1 MMQHYTFVLIVFLGF
16 ISGCGEFVSA
26 IKDENPTETGVTGN
40 SQKEVNLV
48 SENLVEAPD
57 IFKVVDMALWDGRP
71 TFGGIWVAH
80 PDVIE
85 PESVLIRNPVTGQSV
100 RGALFR
106 RERLMPGPSIQVS
119 ADAAAEL
126 GLLAGSPVKLD
137 IVAIVGK

>member
-1 MMQHYTFVLIVFLGF
+1 
-16 ISGCGEFVSA
+16 
-26 IKDENPTETGVTGN
+26 
-40 SQKEVNLV
+40 
-48 SENLVEAPD
+48 
-57 IFKVVDMALWDGRP
+57 
-71 TFGGIWVAH
+71 
-80 PDVIE
+80 
-85 PESVLIRNPVTGQSV
+85 VTGQSV

>member
-1 MMQHYTFVLIVFLGF
+1 MPKGSGRGRTHHHVGHLFKINEQVATRRNGQNSSRCICFTSVSKTLGRNTMMQHYTFVLIVFLGF

-85 PESVLIRNPVTGQSV
+85 PESVLIRI
-100 RGALFR
+100 L
-106 RERLMPGPSIQVS
+106 
-119 ADAAAEL
+119 
-126 GLLAGSPVKLD
+126 
-137 IVAIVGK
+137 